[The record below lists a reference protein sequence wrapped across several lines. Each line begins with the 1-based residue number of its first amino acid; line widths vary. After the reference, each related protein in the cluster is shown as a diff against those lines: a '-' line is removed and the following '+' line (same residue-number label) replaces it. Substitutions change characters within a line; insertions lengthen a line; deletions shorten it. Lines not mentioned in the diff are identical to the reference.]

1 MNDSIGRRRRSSRR
15 WDWHRPRRLRM
26 PASGSSVP
34 VFIRSSRSPAT
45 THSLEVEDQIGLT
58 FSATYMFAPNWGVE
72 LLAAL
77 PFTHDITLNGA
88 GAVGEIDLL
97 PPTLSAQYHFNP
109 NGRVRPYVG
118 AGLNY
123 TIFSD
128 ERTWGALQGTKLELD
143 PSFGPAAQLGVDI
156 DVIPG
161 WIVNLDVRWF
171 DIDTDAKLDGAD
183 LGTMEIDPYAFG
195 LSLGHRF

>member
-1 MNDSIGRRRRSSRR
+1 MKIRLAIATILTAMGLAQAAAAQDAGHWIVRSGFHSIEPKSRN
-15 WDWHRPRRLRM
+15 HAL
-26 PASGSSVP
+26 V
-34 VFIRSSRSPAT
+34 
-45 THSLEVEDQIGLT
+45 EVENQIGLT
-58 FSATYMFAPNWGVE
+58 FNATYMFAPNWGVE

-77 PFTHDITLNGA
+77 PFTHGITLNGA
-88 GAVGEIDLL
+88 GEVAETDLL

-128 ERTWGALQGTKLELD
+128 ERTWSALQGAKLELD
-143 PSFGPAAQLGVDI
+143 PSFGPAAQLGVDVE
-156 DVIPG
+156 VIPG
-161 WIVNLDVRWF
+161 WFINLDARWL
-171 DIDTDAKLDGAD
+171 DIDTGAKLDGAD
-183 LGTMEIDPYAFG
+183 IGTIEIDPYAFG

>member
-1 MNDSIGRRRRSSRR
+1 MKIRLAAATILTAMGLAQAAAAQDAGEWIVRTGFHSIEPKSRN
-15 WDWHRPRRLRM
+15 HALV
-26 PASGSSVP
+26 G
-34 VFIRSSRSPAT
+34 
-45 THSLEVEDQIGLT
+45 VEDAIGLT

-72 LLAAL
+72 LLTAL
-77 PFTHDITLNGA
+77 PFLHEITLNGA
-88 GAVGEIDLL
+88 DAVGEIDLL

-128 ERTWGALQGTKLELD
+128 ERTWGALQGTRLELD

-161 WIVNLDVRWF
+161 WIVNLDVRWL
-171 DIDTDAKLDGAD
+171 DIDTDAKLDSAD
-183 LGTMEIDPYAFG
+183 LGTVEIDPYAFG

>member
-1 MNDSIGRRRRSSRR
+1 MKIRLAAATILTAMGLAQAAAAQDAGEWIVRTGFHSIEPKSRN
-15 WDWHRPRRLRM
+15 HALV
-26 PASGSSVP
+26 G
-34 VFIRSSRSPAT
+34 
-45 THSLEVEDQIGLT
+45 VEDAIGLT

-77 PFTHDITLNGA
+77 PFLHEITLNGA
-88 GAVGEIDLL
+88 DAVGEIDLL

-161 WIVNLDVRWF
+161 WIVNLDVRWL

-183 LGTMEIDPYAFG
+183 LGTVEIDPSAFG

>member
-1 MNDSIGRRRRSSRR
+1 MKTRWAAATILTAMGLAQAAAAQDAGEWIVRSGFHSIEPKSRN
-15 WDWHRPRRLRM
+15 HALV
-26 PASGSSVP
+26 G
-34 VFIRSSRSPAT
+34 
-45 THSLEVEDQIGLT
+45 VEDAIGLS
-58 FSATYMFAPNWGVE
+58 FSAAYMVAPNWGVE
-72 LLAAL
+72 LFAAL
-77 PFTHDITLNGA
+77 PFLHEITLNGA
-88 GAVGEIDLL
+88 GAVAETDLL

-128 ERTWGALQGTKLELD
+128 ERTWGALQGAKLELGS
-143 PSFGPAAQLGVDI
+143 SFGPAAQLGI
-156 DVIPG
+156 DVEVIPG
-161 WIVNLDVRWF
+161 WFINVDARWF

-183 LGTMEIDPYAFG
+183 LGTVELDPYAFG